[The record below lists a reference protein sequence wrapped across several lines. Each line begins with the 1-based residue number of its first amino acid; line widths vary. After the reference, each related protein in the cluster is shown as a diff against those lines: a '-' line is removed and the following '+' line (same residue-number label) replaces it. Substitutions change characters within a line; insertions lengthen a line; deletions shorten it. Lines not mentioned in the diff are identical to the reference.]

1 MPNIPD
7 GALNRV
13 KYDPNDPNRP
23 KLAKDIEA
31 ENGGAGVYNVD
42 LKGNTN
48 HIQLWFMYTHISFPL
63 DKYLLADD
71 EWKQDVIPE
80 FWEGHNVADFID
92 PDIEEKLDALE
103 REEERLEQE
112 GFYDV
117 NEPMVCRENWV
128 SIHSLVAHCLYYSW
142 IPMKKISRTQLM
154 LFANARN

>member
-31 ENGGAGVYNVD
+31 ENGGAGVYNVN
-42 LKGNTN
+42 LKGNTC
-48 HIQLWFMYTHISFPL
+48 HSVYICTYLHYYL
-63 DKYLLADD
+63 DKYLLADE

-117 NEPMVCRENWV
+117 NEPMVCYENWTYS
-128 SIHSLVAHCLYYSW
+128 SIHIHLDHV
-142 IPMKKISRTQLM
+142 IVG
-154 LFANARN
+154 FG

>member
-1 MPNIPD
+1 M
-7 GALNRV
+7 
-13 KYDPNDPNRP
+13 
-23 KLAKDIEA
+23 
-31 ENGGAGVYNVD
+31 
-42 LKGNTN
+42 
-48 HIQLWFMYTHISFPL
+48 HTHISFFL

-117 NEPMVCRENWV
+117 NEPMVCRVNRV
-128 SIHSLVAHCLYYSW
+128 CVYSFTGW
-142 IPMKKISRTQLM
+142 LIVCAIVGFR
-154 LFANARN
+154 